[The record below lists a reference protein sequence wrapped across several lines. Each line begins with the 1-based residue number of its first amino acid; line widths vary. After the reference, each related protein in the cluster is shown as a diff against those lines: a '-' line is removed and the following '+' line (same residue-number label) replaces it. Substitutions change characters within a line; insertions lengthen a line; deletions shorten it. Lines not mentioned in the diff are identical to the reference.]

1 MVRFA
6 IDWTGPP
13 IQCDTPRAR
22 RRAAMRFPDRRAEA
36 MATALRSKATAM
48 NHEPESTP
56 ARRIDATP
64 AALAL
69 IERLQAKF
77 GPLMFHQT
85 GDAAGAAPACYPEDE
100 FFLGQSDVCLGA
112 IGGAPYYVS
121 DRQFERCQHEHLTVD
136 VTSGRGRTFSLENGE
151 GVRFLTHSRQFT
163 DAERR
168 TLGPARRGC
177 PDGGPA
183 HAT

>member
-1 MVRFA
+1 MIRFA

-13 IQCDTPRAR
+13 IQCDHAARQTPGGDEVSGPQSRSDG
-22 RRAAMRFPDRRAEA
+22 DRPPIE
-36 MATALRSKATAM
+36 ATAM

-183 HAT
+183 HAV